1 MTRRLRVPV
10 YRGGQGRPVAMTPSQ
25 TYTPMTWDETE
36 PRVKDL
42 LAYRPKKHKEQ
53 WLEHAEV
60 VRDLVLRTDYFDR
73 LRDRHLTGTLHMFFA
88 WAKNHNFSTDPASLL
103 AGDRIDLFVRERYQP
118 GSHTTHQWR
127 LRHVATTVFPPPQEA
142 VTPRRPP
149 MDPHT
154 FDERDG
160 FTAAAESLIAGHFA
174 SLPSRQDLYRDVRVV
189 LALTFGAGCNG
200 QAVHRVREGWLRQS
214 TDGVWLDRPDR
225 AVATPVE
232 EPWASILMSAR
243 TGNPEAW
250 LLRPN
255 TVNARNEQVG
265 KVFLR
270 ARKWAPGFHGFDS
283 DRAARRWQ
291 VDVLARANFGDLIAL
306 LGYKPGSQTPV
317 DLAQHLAPSETS
329 ELLTRVRG
337 WVA

>member
-1 MTRRLRVPV
+1 
-10 YRGGQGRPVAMTPSQ
+10 
-25 TYTPMTWDETE
+25 
-36 PRVKDL
+36 
-42 LAYRPKKHKEQ
+42 
-53 WLEHAEV
+53 
-60 VRDLVLRTDYFDR
+60 
-73 LRDRHLTGTLHMFFA
+73 
-88 WAKNHNFSTDPASLL
+88 
-103 AGDRIDLFVRERYQP
+103 
-118 GSHTTHQWR
+118 
-127 LRHVATTVFPPPQEA
+127 
-142 VTPRRPP
+142 